1 MRLPL
6 CTHQFIMSHCCSSS
20 EEQPGCPPGSQL
32 QQEIRLWDNG
42 HGSQRMISILTF
54 LSCHKRVKCLY
65 SHWVDKLKYLCCSF
79 KLVVVLNHNGH
90 EFPQSTEIKVSPAPQ
105 TRHFSTLLSSNQHSW
120 PPRRLLNHSSPGH
133 ITACFEQ
140 SFNKHSSQGICAGL
154 QLCLLW
160 FLWICQGGWGTK
172 HRLASFPVSH
182 RASLLLQ
189 CERRPVGGS
198 VDARLP
204 AAGSVSV
211 CEDKATPRGS
221 SCVCI

>member
-6 CTHQFIMSHCCSSS
+6 WIHPFIMSHCR
-20 EEQPGCPPGSQL
+20 GVPPLMSTRITVTAANPSVRQRSWFPEDDFNFDFSLVSQ
-32 QQEIRLWDNG
+32 IW
-42 HGSQRMISILTF
+42 
-54 LSCHKRVKCLY
+54 VKCL
-65 SHWVDKLKYLCCSF
+65 WVDKLKYLCCSF
-79 KLVVVLNHNGH
+79 KIVVVLNHNGH
-90 EFPQSTEIKVSPAPQ
+90 EFPQSTEIKVSQAPQ
-105 TRHFSTLLSSNQHSW
+105 THHFSTRLSSNQHSW
-120 PPRRLLNHSSPGH
+120 LPCRLLNHPSPGH

-198 VDARLP
+198 GDARLP
-204 AAGSVSV
+204 AAVSVSV

-221 SCVCI
+221 SCECI